1 MMLNYFEKVKGYL
14 LDLGHDIVSADEGEG
29 MLIVTDQSKGL
40 MNTMLDC
47 EGEILVIEQH
57 IIDLDPN
64 KTEAY
69 KRLLQI
75 NREVVHGAF
84 VLNEDASKLLFR
96 DTLQLSNLDAN
107 ELEGSLN
114 ALTIAL
120 IENTDELLSWAVQEP
135 VA

>member
-1 MMLNYFEKVKGYL
+1 MMLNYFDKVKGYL
-14 LDLGHDIVSADEGEG
+14 LDMGIDITKEDAGEG
-29 MLIVTDQSKGL
+29 ILMVTNQDKGL

-57 IIDLDPN
+57 VLDLQPG

-69 KRLLQI
+69 KRLLQM
-75 NREVVHGAF
+75 NREVIHGAF

-96 DTLQLSNLDAN
+96 DTLQLANLDAN

-120 IENTDELLSWAVQEP
+120 VENTDELLSWAKQN
-135 VA
+135 

>member
-1 MMLNYFEKVKGYL
+1 MLNYFEKVKGYL
-14 LDLGHDIVSADEGEG
+14 QEMGHDVTHEDAGEG
-29 MLIVTDQSKGL
+29 ILIITNQGKGL
-40 MNTMLDC
+40 VNTMLDC

-57 IIDLDPN
+57 IIDMSA
-64 KTEAY
+64 TETSAF

-96 DTLQLSNLDAN
+96 DTLQLSNLDPN

-120 IENTDELLSWAVQEP
+120 VENTDELLGWALRP
-135 VA
+135 S

>member
-1 MMLNYFEKVKGYL
+1 MMLNYFDKVKGLL
-14 LDLGHDIVSADEGEG
+14 LDLGVDITSENPGEG
-29 MLIVTDQSKGL
+29 MLVVTHRDKGL
-40 MNTMLDC
+40 LNTMLDC

-57 IIDLDPN
+57 IIDIDPT

-84 VLNEDASKLLFR
+84 VLNEDGKKLLFR
-96 DTLQLSNLDAN
+96 DTLQLANLDQN

-120 IENTDELLSWAVQEP
+120 VENTDELLGWAIHKQ
-135 VA
+135 

>member
-14 LDLGHDIVSADEGEG
+14 LDLGHDVVSEDAGEG
-29 MLIVTDQSKGL
+29 ILVITNQGKGL
-40 MNTMLDC
+40 LNTMLDC

-57 IIDLDPN
+57 IIDMDST
-64 KTEAY
+64 KTDAY

-96 DTLQLSNLDAN
+96 DTLQLSNLDPN

-120 IENTDELLSWAVQEP
+120 VENTDELIGWAVH
-135 VA
+135 

>member
-14 LDLGHDIVSADEGEG
+14 LDLGHDIVSEDAGEG
-29 MLIVTDQSKGL
+29 MLLVTDQSKGL

-57 IIDLDPN
+57 IIDLDPS

-96 DTLQLSNLDAN
+96 DTLQLANLDAN

-120 IENTDELLSWAVQEP
+120 VENTDELLGWAIHETI
-135 VA
+135 A

>member
-1 MMLNYFEKVKGYL
+1 MLNYFEKVKGYL
-14 LDLGHDIVSADEGEG
+14 LDLGHDIVNEDEGEG
-29 MLIVTDQSKGL
+29 ILIITNEDKGL
-40 MNTMLDC
+40 LNTMLDC

-57 IIDLDPN
+57 ILDMN
-64 KTEAY
+64 TEQTGAY
-69 KRLLQI
+69 KRLLQM

-96 DTLQLSNLDAN
+96 DTLQLSNLDPN

-120 IENTDELLSWAVQEP
+120 VENTDELISWGNNNN
-135 VA
+135 

>member
-1 MMLNYFEKVKGYL
+1 MLNYFEKVKGYL
-14 LDLGHDIVSADEGEG
+14 LDLGHDVTHEDAGEG
-29 MLIVTDQSKGL
+29 ILMITNQGKGL
-40 MNTMLDC
+40 LNTMLDC

-57 IIDLDPN
+57 IIDINAN
-64 KTEAY
+64 KTEAF

-84 VLNEDASKLLFR
+84 VLNEDGSKLLFR
-96 DTLQLSNLDAN
+96 DTLQLANLDSN

-120 IENTDELLSWAVQEP
+120 VENTDELLGWAVNP
-135 VA
+135 N